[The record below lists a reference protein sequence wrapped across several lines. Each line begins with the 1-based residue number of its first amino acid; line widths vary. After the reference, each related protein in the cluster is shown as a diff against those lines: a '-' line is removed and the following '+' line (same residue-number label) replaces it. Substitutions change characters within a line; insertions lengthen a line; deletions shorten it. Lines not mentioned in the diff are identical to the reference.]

1 MTKYIKI
8 LFSFL
13 LVLTLSSCRDDFEWH
28 GIEVGEDEYLL
39 SFTTSTPNME
49 IMGSTRAGDSR
60 DDIKN
65 LTLVIFKDGI
75 LWDKPLYF
83 PDNDKKLSYISPS
96 KDEDGKVVPG
106 SITMPKS
113 AITSGDWYLFANAQ
127 SEIRSFMSSK
137 DNGDEISKGDL
148 LSGISYGT
156 TEGIHGSDQLDSENP
171 HVMWGMEP
179 ITIGDRD
186 ASQSNAVIIGL
197 ARIYSRVSVEVSGD
211 IKFKMTGA
219 RLNKWVTPGT
229 LEGKQVSDVIGTVSD
244 TEGWIEPE
252 EGMTNDSPY
261 FKYAKSGE
269 RLIASTYPYKLNNE
283 AVNDAKMMMLVKG
296 RFNDGTL
303 HEPEYDSSDCF
314 YAIPVPSCP
323 RNGGWRIIITG
334 ALAAGQTT
342 PEGAIEH
349 PGGLSVVFEDSE
361 PKIHNIVS
369 DGENVLAVVDS
380 VKFNADGTLDGATG
394 TVGTVLIKARQKG
407 TPTTPDV
414 SFTSGTYDWIT
425 WQGSEWTSTPVS
437 SDVDNGLFT
446 HEFKRE
452 LKVSKNSG
460 SERSA
465 TFTVKLGETGLTRNF
480 VIYQKAPENLNY
492 SSIVS
497 IKLTITGG
505 ASPATINDYIKFIN
519 PKGTTNTNANDPEC
533 KGIQPD
539 ENGGRVRNL
548 GLHMPM
554 PNGGNV
560 TYKYV
565 ITAASGGQIYK
576 KGESEPI
583 GPTLTWEY
591 KDTDIPIGE
600 TSKYAYVT
608 NSDAY
613 YIQVDGNKYSLD
625 LYHTGFFHKHP
636 DGWHYYEVMQQGD
649 RDLYWLDRNLKA
661 SSAGMGVRT
670 SNGVMTST
678 TWPIVGDKALGEY
691 YNLSDAESD
700 KPNGWDVPTYAQMR
714 SMTVSSSFTINRKSN
729 PSDHKTYLAPTFTYQ
744 GKEDGEVKSF
754 SSYFPQSRLKVGGSV
769 GGDAEAGYYLTK
781 TPAGTSGWYQTMQFE
796 GMNVT
801 SQNLNY
807 NINMTEASVRCC
819 AGNYDPQA
827 DATTYSCNVKGY
839 THVFLYY
846 MNSDGSKTY
855 LTTWPGEQVAV
866 YQSEESNDIG
876 RFHPFEIEPTM
887 SYNKE
892 RLFVIFNTV
901 NTKGEWVD
909 SNMSNDDVKNRKGTK
924 FVNGGSYDKDADPKL
939 TDVKEGNW
947 VTNSNTDLSGK
958 SVYLKGDFDTWGDGF
973 KASTNS
979 QGIAKFEAVEIGT
992 NSFKV
997 YVSSESKW
1005 YSTNASVAADEN
1017 WHTVPENSEYEQN
1030 MTISGATAGAKYD
1043 VEWDYTNHKI
1053 KIKKITAQTYKYII
1067 RGNIWENWSSGGWTN
1082 NTNTT
1087 INGSKTYYTNIKLKP
1102 GSFGVAKYASDK
1114 LPNNNSTTEGHD
1126 EWLSATNSTDAEFD
1140 IDKAV
1145 NSYKTIALS
1154 SAGSNNMSI
1163 TSGTYDIEI
1172 DHSDPS
1178 NVKLTITRKV
1188 AVTLSGLAY
1197 GIRGQL
1203 FDGGNWTTALMNDP
1217 TGTGKWELKYVA
1229 VKGKKEFGIGGYTK
1243 DTDFQ
1248 DDNNQKEWWGSSS
1261 SSVTLGSPKTLYKDT
1276 GQGKLQLDS
1285 DGVYN
1290 FLFDEVANTLTVT
1303 KITDSG
1309 SPQEYVKIFGNF
1321 SGAGGPLNKV
1331 ETSKSIMTRSSDNN
1345 LYKFTFTTT
1354 KAGDIYFRLI
1364 VNGTEMGPDWNNG
1377 YDTTLPVGS
1386 VSNSNPTPIDVS
1398 NKDNKK
1404 AYKATLEANKNYEVQ
1419 YYKEWS
1425 GSVKVGIY
1433 KLN

>member
-1 MTKYIKI
+1 MMTKYIKV

-49 IMGSTRAGDSR
+49 IMGSTRAGEASR
-60 DDIKN
+60 DEIND

-179 ITIGDRD
+179 ITVGEKD

-244 TEGWIEPE
+244 TEGWIAPE
-252 EGMTNDSPY
+252 EGITNDSPN
-261 FKYAKSGE
+261 FTYAKSGE
-269 RLIASTYPYKLNNE
+269 RLIASTYPYILDNE
-283 AVNDAKMMMLVKG
+283 AVNDDKMMMLVKG

-342 PEGAIEH
+342 AEGAIEH

-380 VKFNADGTLDGATG
+380 VKFNSDGTLDGATG

-465 TFTVKLGETGLTRNF
+465 TFTVKLGDTGLTRNF

-583 GPTLTWEY
+583 GPTLTCEY

-714 SMTVSSSFTINRKSN
+714 SMTVSSSFTINRMSN

-781 TPAGTSGWYQTMQFE
+781 TPAGTSGWYQTMQFA

-807 NINMTEASVRCC
+807 NINMTKASVRCC

-866 YQSEESNDIG
+866 YQSKESNDIG

-909 SNMSNDDVKNRKGTK
+909 SNMSDDDVKNRKGTK
-924 FVNGGSYDKDADPKL
+924 FVNGGSYDKEATTKL
-939 TDVKEGNW
+939 PDVKEGNW
-947 VTNSNTDLSGK
+947 VTNSNIDYTSWY
-958 SVYLKGDFDTWGDGF
+958 VNVVGDWNGNNDNGVHPN
-973 KASTNS
+973 A
-979 QGIAKFEAVEIGT
+979 QGISKHEALEIGNKGFHIKMWNKT
-992 NSFKV
+992 DGTINRSNS
-997 YVSSESKW
+997 STAIETDKW
-1005 YSTNASVAADEN
+1005 I
-1017 WHTVPENSEYEQN
+1017 
-1030 MTISGATAGAKYD
+1030 TISDDSSTDMKIKDAKAGDKFDIEWNCATNQLKVTKVSGGTTTQTVSFALRLPVCD
-1043 VEWDYTNHKI
+1043 VEKTSSNAMRIVLVTKNTDGNDNVMEAWAGKEMTKTSDGKYYYYKNNIEIEKGKTPADYMNKYLFVYGTSNTKTTNDDV
-1053 KIKKITAQTYKYII
+1053 Y
-1067 RGNIWENWSSGGWTN
+1067 WSSGKHTGAITDATAKSACGNPDYLYTVWAVSSSEPAPNSLAYAIRGSLFDKN
-1082 NTNTT
+1082 NWITATMKED
-1087 INGSKTYYTNIKLKP
+1087 NGKWKLN
-1102 GSFGVAKYASDK
+1102 GVIAYASKD
-1114 LPNNNSTTEGHD
+1114 
-1126 EWLSATNSTDAEFD
+1126 
-1140 IDKAV
+1140 
-1145 NSYKTIALS
+1145 
-1154 SAGSNNMSI
+1154 
-1163 TSGTYDIEI
+1163 
-1172 DHSDPS
+1172 
-1178 NVKLTITRKV
+1178 
-1188 AVTLSGLAY
+1188 
-1197 GIRGQL
+1197 
-1203 FDGGNWTTALMNDP
+1203 
-1217 TGTGKWELKYVA
+1217 
-1229 VKGKKEFGIGGYTK
+1229 FGIGGYTRN
-1243 DTDFQ
+1243 TDYQ
-1248 DDNNQKEWWGSSS
+1248 SDENQIEWWSTGT
-1261 SSVTLGSPKTLYKDT
+1261 TLTSGTSNTLYLNDT
-1276 GQGKLQLDS
+1276 GKLKVPS
-1285 DGVYN
+1285 DGYYN
-1290 FLFDEVANTLTVT
+1290 FEYNESTHQFTATKVASLANT
-1303 KITDSG
+1303 
-1309 SPQEYVKIFGNF
+1309 VKIFGGF
-1321 SGAGGPLNKV
+1321 SEVGNND
-1331 ETSKSIMTRSSDNN
+1331 EWDSSNAFSTYKLDNN
-1345 LYKFTFTTT
+1345 RYVYTINAAKD
-1354 KAGDIYFRLI
+1354 GDIFFRFMY
-1364 VNGTEMGPDWNNG
+1364 NGTEKGPSSSGNVNVYIGAASD
-1377 YDTTLPVGS
+1377 S
-1386 VSNSNPTPIDVS
+1386 SPTIIDYQ
-1398 NKDNKK
+1398 KDSRCF
-1404 AYKATLEANKNYEVQ
+1404 KATLQKNKT
-1419 YYKEWS
+1419 YKITYWLEYS
-1425 GSVKVGIY
+1425 YSARVSIE
-1433 KLN
+1433 LL